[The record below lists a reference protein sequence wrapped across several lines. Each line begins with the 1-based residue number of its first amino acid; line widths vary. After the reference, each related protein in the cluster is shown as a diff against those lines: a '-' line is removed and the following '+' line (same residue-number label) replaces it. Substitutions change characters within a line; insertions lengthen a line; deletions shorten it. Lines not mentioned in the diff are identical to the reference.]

1 MPENLPVAL
10 LLAAGVFA
18 PVSAWVATR
27 RSRRPAIWFVFG
39 AFLGPV
45 ALALLVLAPP
55 GRCPTCGSPIRGW
68 PEDCPRCGTP
78 LPAAIGQTARR
89 RPGPKTVPIAPT
101 GEAAGRDTGAPLRA
115 GARVAVQPTAGR
127 APVVDDGPQSRGRA
141 RFRAPVVAVLGS
153 GIYLSGTAGL
163 EIGAR
168 YGIARVSIPGD
179 ERLRVFGPIDIGQMT
194 VRHDGRLDDFEVI
207 ESDDRLVVAGRRG
220 RSTLMVVLRVGG
232 GTSASELEA
241 ILQSGRY
248 LPGW

>member
-1 MPENLPVAL
+1 MPEYLPVAL

-18 PVSAWVATR
+18 PVSAWAATR

-45 ALALLVLAPP
+45 AVGLLALAPP

-68 PEDCPRCGTP
+68 PQDCPRCGAP
-78 LPAAIGQTARR
+78 LPAAIGPTPGRR
-89 RPGPKTVPIAPT
+89 RGPETVPIAPT
-101 GEAAGRDTGAPLRA
+101 GEAAGTDTGAPVPA
-115 GARVAVQPTAGR
+115 SARVAMPPTAGR
-127 APVVDDGPQSRGRA
+127 TPVADDGPQSRGRA
-141 RFRAPVVAVLGS
+141 RFRAPVVEVLGS

-168 YGIARVSIPGD
+168 YGVARVSIPGD
-179 ERLRVFGPIDIGQMT
+179 DRLRVFGPIDIGQMT

-207 ESDDRLVVAGRRG
+207 ESDDRLIVAGRLG

-232 GTSASELEA
+232 GTSSSELEA
-241 ILQSGRY
+241 TLQSGRY